1 MSFLASELSWESFWG
16 EFQGN
21 KSFGKGSVT
30 AAALGVQGEHMV
42 QGHQSRME
50 TLQKQGQEVNSAEE
64 TRFQGWWGTGPVSE
78 II

>member
-1 MSFLASELSWESFWG
+1 MASELTWESFWR
-16 EFQGN
+16 EFQGQ

-30 AAALGVQGEHMV
+30 AAAPGVPGEHMV
-42 QGHQSRME
+42 QGQQSTLE

-64 TRFQGWWGTGPVSE
+64 TRSQGWWGAGSVSE